1 MPLETKNVPF
11 MPPKDKNVPFMPH
24 RDKKIVPFM
33 PSRDKNVSFIPPRDK
48 KIAPF
53 MSSQDKKLSFL
64 SLGGIKNTH
73 KKRGHMCP
81 PLYCTNIKLL
91 INNQN
96 NLRPHKNTSQQ

>member
-1 MPLETKNVPF
+1 MALLWPQGQKIVGF
-11 MPPKDKNVPFMPH
+11 VPH
-24 RDKKIVPFM
+24 RDKKIAPFM
-33 PSRDKNVSFIPPRDK
+33 PHRDK

-81 PLYCTNIKLL
+81 HP
-91 INNQN
+91 
-96 NLRPHKNTSQQ
+96 